1 MTELSNIAKNI
12 TPSAMQIALNIPDK
26 HKYISFALGLPA
38 NEALPLSLLKESA
51 VLCDENSDMQYSPP
65 LQLLKSQIKNLVKE
79 RGIHCE
85 EDEIFLTAG
94 AQQGISLLVRLLVN
108 EGSQVIAEELVYPGF
123 LQAIQSVRSSIIT
136 IPSDYMSGIR
146 LYELENTIKNYYKKP
161 ALIYIVAD
169 GSNPLGVSLN
179 LENRKKLVLISQK
192 YQIPILEDDPYG
204 LLYYGEKQY
213 PALKSFGAE
222 DVCYIGSFSKI
233 IAPALR
239 IGWIIAP
246 KYLIPKLS
254 VLKES
259 SDIDMGTFSQ
269 RIASN
274 FIKGNN
280 LEDHL
285 PFVRKLYKEKRDF
298 MCKCIDKYL
307 PPDIKYTIPENG
319 IYLWLEF
326 DKSVDTEVL
335 FRKARDQKVIIIP
348 GNSFSSRG
356 EKVASNCIRLNF
368 SFSSAE
374 QIEEGIKRIA
384 NSLDKTI

>member
-1 MTELSNIAKNI
+1 MIELSNIAKNI
-12 TPSAMQIALNIPDK
+12 TPSAMQNSLNIPDN

-65 LQLLKSQIKNLVKE
+65 SQLLKSQIKNLVKE
-79 RGIHCE
+79 RGINCG
-85 EDEIFLTAG
+85 EDEIFLTSG

-108 EGSQVIAEELVYPGF
+108 EDSQVIAEELVYPGF
-123 LQAIQSVRSSIIT
+123 LQAIQSVRSNIIT
-136 IPSDYMSGIR
+136 VSSDYVYGIR
-146 LYELENTIKNYYKKP
+146 LNELEKTIKNSDKKP
-161 ALIYIVAD
+161 ALIYVVAD
-169 GSNPLGVSLN
+169 GSNPLGISLN

-239 IGWIIAP
+239 IGWVIVP

-254 VLKES
+254 ILKES

-274 FIKGNN
+274 FIKSNN
-280 LEDHL
+280 IADHL
-285 PFVRKLYKEKRDF
+285 SSVRKLYKEKRDF
-298 MCKCIDKYL
+298 MRKCIDKYL
-307 PPDIKYTIPENG
+307 PSSIKYVIPENG
-319 IYLWLEF
+319 IYFWLEF
-326 DKSVDTEVL
+326 DKSVDTEIL
-335 FRKARDQKVIIIP
+335 FRKALDQKVIIIP

-356 EKVASNCIRLNF
+356 NKMASNCIRLNF
-368 SFSSAE
+368 SFSSTK
-374 QIEEGIKRIA
+374 QIDEGIKRIGVC
-384 NSLDKTI
+384 L